1 MEISYNKLWKLL
13 IENKMK
19 KKDLQERT
27 GISEYTIKKLN
38 HCEPVSMDV
47 MMKLCKLFHCD
58 IGDLMEIIEEEN

>member
-27 GISEYTIKKLN
+27 GISEYTIKKLK
-38 HCEPVSMDV
+38 CDFLFDGCIISKEKISKI
-47 MMKLCKLFHCD
+47 KLGLVRSQS
-58 IGDLMEIIEEEN
+58 EIYA